1 MKLTIAESFY
11 ILIHHPEKPRI
22 IVTEAVRNAGMIG
35 AIFLDLSVDGNLSIE
50 NGLIRVKSLK
60 TKLSAAHVD
69 ILNKIT
75 DSTKQRKPKSWI
87 SRFTQTAGKT
97 KRSLVEELEKKG
109 LLEVEHKRFL
119 FIPYIKTWLTRPEKR
134 ENLIQDLRAIVFGNK
149 ESDGQYASLLGLIQA
164 CKIHKLISTNR
175 DELKASK
182 ARIKEII
189 ESDLITQGVGTVIQE
204 MQAAMM
210 TAIIAST
217 AATTAAT
224 AASH

>member
-22 IVTEAVRNAGMIG
+22 VVTEAVRNAGMIG

-60 TKLSAAHVD
+60 TKLPPAHVEV
-69 ILNKIT
+69 LNKIT
-75 DSTKQRKPKSWI
+75 DSTKLRKPKSWI

-119 FIPYIKTWLTRPEKR
+119 FIPYIRTWLSKPEKR
-134 ENLIQDLRAIVFGNK
+134 ENLIQDLRAIVFRDK
-149 ESDGQYASLLGLIQA
+149 EFDGQYASLLGLVQA

-175 DELKASK
+175 DELKSSK

-217 AATTAAT
+217 AATTAST